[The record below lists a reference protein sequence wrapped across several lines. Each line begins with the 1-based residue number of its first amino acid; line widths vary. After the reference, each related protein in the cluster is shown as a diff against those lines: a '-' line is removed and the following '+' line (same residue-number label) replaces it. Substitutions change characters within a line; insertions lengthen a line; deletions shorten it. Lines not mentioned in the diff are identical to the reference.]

1 MNLKYSVLA
10 IAISAILSI
19 LLAFFLKDT
28 FYVVISAV
36 PLAILK
42 KKWAAICGFLIG
54 FLSFMSVYLLYPFSS
69 SVRISTV
76 VGSVTSIPSVL
87 VLRTYM
93 FFTFASF
100 LTSFFPD
107 SSYKEE
113 NRSAENP
120 HIMPPSRG

>member
-19 LLAFFLKDT
+19 LLAFFLKDA

-42 KKWAAICGFLIG
+42 KKWAAIYGFLIG

-87 VLRTYM
+87 VLILYPLLGGIICG
-93 FFTFASF
+93 FSALLF
-100 LTSFFPD
+100 
-107 SSYKEE
+107 SSLYELSGKKDIKKLAMVK
-113 NRSAENP
+113 N
-120 HIMPPSRG
+120 M

>member
-1 MNLKYSVLA
+1 MNLKHSVLA

-19 LLAFFLKDT
+19 LLAFFLKDAV
-28 FYVVISAV
+28 YVVISAV

-42 KKWAAICGFLIG
+42 KKWAAIYGFLIG

-87 VLRTYM
+87 VLILYPLLGGIICG
-93 FFTFASF
+93 FSALLF
-100 LTSFFPD
+100 
-107 SSYKEE
+107 SSLYELSGKKDIKKLAKVK
-113 NRSAENP
+113 N
-120 HIMPPSRG
+120 I